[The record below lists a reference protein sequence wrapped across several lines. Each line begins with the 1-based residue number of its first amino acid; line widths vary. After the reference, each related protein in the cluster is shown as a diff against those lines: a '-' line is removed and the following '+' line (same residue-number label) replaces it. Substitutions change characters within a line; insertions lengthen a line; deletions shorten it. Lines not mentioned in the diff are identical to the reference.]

1 MITIKIDEDF
11 LKDKLIELLNIHS
24 PSGYTDQIVHFVGN
38 ALHELGVDYNVTRRG
53 AIRATLPGHQ
63 DTCDR
68 AILAHLDTIGAM
80 VRKLK
85 ANGRLAVAPV
95 GTWPSRFAEGA
106 RVTVFTEKGPIRG
119 TVLPLKASGHAYG
132 DEVNTQPMDWD
143 HIEVRIDDNVSNPK
157 SLSDV
162 GFQVGDYVAFDA
174 LSEITPNGFINA
186 RHLDNKAGVAALLT
200 IAKGVVSSKAELP
213 VDCHLIFTIFEEV
226 GSGASS
232 AVYGDV
238 AEMVVIDNAP
248 VAPLQNATETGIT
261 IAMMDQTGP
270 FDYHLSRK
278 LTDLCVRYGIES
290 TRDVFRHYRSDS
302 ASAIE
307 AGSDT
312 RTALV
317 CFGVDGSHGFER
329 THISSLTAVA
339 NLLAV
344 YIQSEPTFMRDK
356 DELASLNGFPH
367 QPDREVIQI
376 KT

>member
-1 MITIKIDEDF
+1 MKIPIDEDY
-11 LKDKLIELLNIHS
+11 LKEKLIALLNIHS
-24 PSGYTDQIVHFVGN
+24 PSGFTDQIVHFIG
-38 ALHELGVDYNVTRRG
+38 HELQELGIAYNVTRRG

-63 DTCDR
+63 GTCDR
-68 AILAHLDTIGAM
+68 AVLAHLDTIGAM
-80 VRKLK
+80 VCNLK
-85 ANGRLAVAPV
+85 ANGRLALAPI

-106 RVTVFTEKGPIRG
+106 RVTVFTEKGPVRG

-132 DEVNTQPMDWD
+132 EAVDKQPVNWD
-143 HIEVRIDDNVSNPK
+143 HIEVRVDESVSGRNT
-157 SLSDV
+157 LSDV
-162 GFQVGDYVAFDA
+162 GFQVGDFIAFDTLA
-174 LSEITPNGFINA
+174 ELTPNGFINA
-186 RHLDNKAGVAALLT
+186 RHLDDKAGVAALLT
-200 IAKGVVSSKAELP
+200 IAKSVVSKNVELP